1 MRLGLLS
8 LKMSK
13 QKIIN
18 ILSNERDS
26 IAIAERSIKK
36 TNLEVNK
43 ISNEQVELYSKIVG
57 LL

>member
-1 MRLGLLS
+1 
-8 LKMSK
+8 MSK